1 MWKLTG
7 VLNAFRAKQ
16 DNGDKTMGTTGL
28 ENPHSAET
36 QHPQVAEGITH
47 MTTRAANE
55 HHEDLW
61 GRHGG
66 LGHPQGLL
74 VGLEHG
80 ASLAPPAPC
89 AGEGSKR
96 TSCTPEAASFKKPI
110 FLMSYSR
117 CNSCL
122 HTTNI
127 SWQSPAPRLQA
138 DAFLNR
144 R

>member
-47 MTTRAANE
+47 TTTRAANE

-61 GRHGG
+61 G
-66 LGHPQGLL
+66 
-74 VGLEHG
+74 
-80 ASLAPPAPC
+80 
-89 AGEGSKR
+89 
-96 TSCTPEAASFKKPI
+96 
-110 FLMSYSR
+110 
-117 CNSCL
+117 
-122 HTTNI
+122 
-127 SWQSPAPRLQA
+127 
-138 DAFLNR
+138 
-144 R
+144 